1 MIREKLEKSRAKI
14 KSVTNLSIV
23 VNSLLCIA
31 KFVIGFLAGSI
42 ALVADGVHS
51 LSDMVTD
58 FAVLVGSYFGAKKP
72 DTEHPY
78 GHGRIETFS
87 ALFVA
92 AVLGIVGGF
101 MIYKASIGIAK
112 AHTHNDAGNISN
124 SVLAVAVLSVLSK
137 ELLYRITQKV
147 AVRTHSSALYAN
159 AWHHRSDALSSI
171 AVIIGFISMRFGYV
185 DGDQV
190 AAIAVGIMIVLV
202 SVKIIGG
209 CLSEFTE
216 KAVDSETMGQI
227 KRIINA
233 EQQIRQYHNL
243 RTRTVGREIFLDLH
257 ILVAPELNISQAHK
271 ISENLENALHEQIAQ
286 PVNITVH
293 IEPDI
298 PDQRK
303 ENLI

>member
-1 MIREKLEKSRAKI
+1 MTREKLQKSRGRI
-14 KSVTNLSIV
+14 KSVTNLSII
-23 VNSLLCIA
+23 VNSLLSVT
-31 KFVIGFLAGSI
+31 KFVIGFFAGSI

-58 FAVLVGSYFGAKKP
+58 IAVLVGSYFGAKEP
-72 DTEHPY
+72 DAEHPY

-92 AVLGIVGGF
+92 AVLGLAGCL
-101 MIYKASIGIAK
+101 MIYKASMKIAQV
-112 AHTHNDAGNISN
+112 HTHNVVQHISN

-137 ELLYRITQKV
+137 ELLYRITQSV
-147 AVRTHSSALYAN
+147 AVKTHSSALYAN

-171 AVIIGFISMRFGYV
+171 AVIIGFVSMRFGYV
-185 DGDQV
+185 DGDLV
-190 AAIAVGIMIVLV
+190 AAIAVGLMIVMV

-216 KAVDSETMGQI
+216 KAVDSETMEQI
-227 KRIINA
+227 KRIIDA

-271 ISENLENALHEQIAQ
+271 ISENLEKAMHEQIPQ

-298 PDQRK
+298 PNQRK
-303 ENLI
+303 

>member
-1 MIREKLEKSRAKI
+1 MIREKLEKSRGRI

-31 KFVIGFLAGSI
+31 KFVIGMLAGSF

-58 FAVLVGSYFGAKKP
+58 VAVLLGSYFGAKEP
-72 DTEHPY
+72 DAEHPY

-101 MIYKASIGIAK
+101 MIYRASMKIAQI
-112 AHTHNDAGNISN
+112 HTPNVVQHISM

-137 ELLYRITQKV
+137 EVLYRITQKV
-147 AVRTHSSALYAN
+147 AVKTHSSALYAN
-159 AWHHRSDALSSI
+159 AWHHRSDALSSV
-171 AVIIGFISMRFGYV
+171 AVIIGFVSMKWFGYV
-185 DGDQV
+185 HGDQV
-190 AAIAVGIMIVLV
+190 AAIAVGLMIVMV

-216 KAVDSETMGQI
+216 KAVDSETMEQI
-227 KRIINA
+227 KRIIDA

-257 ILVAPELNISQAHK
+257 ILVAPQLDISQAHK
-271 ISENLENALHEQIAQ
+271 ISENLENDLHEQIPQ

-303 ENLI
+303 